1 MIVIQIEIHIQLTLY
16 YNPNSKYY
24 NLMIIKE
31 RTSDSEMFFNTHDC
45 MLLSHTLNY
54 LLNMTH
60 CKSIKIELL
69 FEDQE
74 IEPAIL
80 IINKNMNGTYIFT
93 LEQYD
98 DNRFS
103 YCVSTSIELS
113 KNDIIEFREAIGTFL
128 RNGEHIV

>member
-1 MIVIQIEIHIQLTLY
+1 
-16 YNPNSKYY
+16 
-24 NLMIIKE
+24 
-31 RTSDSEMFFNTHDC
+31 
-45 MLLSHTLNY
+45 
-54 LLNMTH
+54 MTH